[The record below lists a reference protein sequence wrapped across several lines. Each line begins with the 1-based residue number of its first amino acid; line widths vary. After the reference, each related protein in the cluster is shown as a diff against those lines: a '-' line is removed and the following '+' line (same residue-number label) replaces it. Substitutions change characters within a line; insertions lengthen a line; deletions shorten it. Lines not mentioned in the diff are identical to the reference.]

1 MVVAR
6 TQHSC
11 SPVDYLAACLA
22 RIPEAEPEIANA
34 AQREWLAAPVRTSDF
49 HNPALQ
55 VPVSVTGTHGGAG
68 TTTVARLLHATD
80 LGRHWPNPEDGN
92 PPRVLLVACTH
103 AAGLMAASQAL
114 AGYCAA
120 RHPEGP
126 YLAGFVLV
134 PDAPGRLPKPLRRRV
149 TILASATM
157 VYRLPWVSAWRL
169 TEAAHD
175 QSIANDLRQFAERA
189 ALAVTPAM
197 HEHEGE
203 SPCNA

>member
-1 MVVAR
+1 MVAAR
-6 TQHSC
+6 AQHSH
-11 SPVDYLAACLA
+11 SPVDQPIA
-22 RIPEAEPEIANA
+22 RLTRIRELEPEIT
-34 AQREWLAAPVRTSDF
+34 RSTRRRWLAAPVRSSDF
-49 HNPALQ
+49 RDSAQ
-55 VPVSVTGTHGGAG
+55 AVPVSVTGTHGGAG

-80 LGRHWPNPEDGN
+80 LGYHWPDPEDGS
-92 PPRVLLVACTH
+92 PPRVLLVARTH

-114 AGYCAA
+114 AGYHAT

-134 PDAPGRLPKPLRRRV
+134 SDAPGRLPKPLRRRI
-149 TILASATM
+149 TILTSASM

-169 TEAAHD
+169 SETAHD
-175 QSIANDLRQFAERA
+175 EAIGADLRRFAERA
-189 ALAVTPAM
+189 ALAITPAM